1 MGYEHG
7 MQKQILALLDLF
19 HDGSPDQETHGLV
32 TELIADESKWPGAHD
47 LFDLIRRKLRAAT
60 KDNDRATMP
69 THPVELARVY
79 QYAFEEL
86 CLKAVFNETST
97 EIPFDTDSPFWVAGS
112 AVKFARKLGVPID
125 SVLAVIAPESQL

>member
-1 MGYEHG
+1 M
-7 MQKQILALLDLF
+7 
-19 HDGSPDQETHGLV
+19 V

-60 KDNDRATMP
+60 KDNGRATMP